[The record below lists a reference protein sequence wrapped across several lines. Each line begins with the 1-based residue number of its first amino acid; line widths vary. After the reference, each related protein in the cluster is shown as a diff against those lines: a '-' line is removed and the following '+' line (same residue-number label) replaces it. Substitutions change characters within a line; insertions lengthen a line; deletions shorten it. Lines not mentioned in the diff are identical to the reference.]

1 MENGGVTGK
10 VVALHVSL
18 APRQPMANVQT
29 AEAVANLGLKGDR
42 HAQEGSLRQVLVMD
56 AETLDSLGLSPGDIK
71 ENITIQGIDLPSLQA
86 GQQMVLGAEAT
97 LEVTIPCEACDRL
110 DELRTGLQQE
120 LQGRR
125 GMLARVVRGG
135 VIQVGDIVKAD

>member
-1 MENGGVTGK
+1 MENRGVTGK
-10 VVALHVSL
+10 VVALHVSEV
-18 APRQPMANVQT
+18 PRQPMANVQT

-42 HAQEGSLRQVLVMD
+42 HAKEGSLRQVLVMD

-71 ENITIQGIDLPSLQA
+71 ENITVQGIDLPSLQA
-86 GQQMVLGAEAT
+86 GQQVVLGDEAT
-97 LEVTIPCEACDRL
+97 LEVTMPCEPCDRL
-110 DELRTGLQQE
+110 DEVREGLEQE

-135 VIQVGDIVKAD
+135 VIQVGDTVKAD